1 MHLRS
6 VGSRSIA
13 RVGTNATASDVA
25 RKMESDDV
33 GSVVVMDGD
42 QPVGI
47 VTDRDLVVRVMALGR
62 DPASTPIGDVM
73 SSPLTTIADDAEP
86 AEAAALIRATK
97 LRRLGVVDGNQKL
110 VGILTFDD
118 LVHYYGRTQSDLA
131 DAVAEFPVATTAG
144 D

>member
-13 RVGTNATASDVA
+13 RVGTEATAGDVA
-25 RKMESDDV
+25 RRMESDDV
-33 GSVVVMDGD
+33 GSVVVMDGE
-42 QPVGI
+42 QPVGVYVHGGRI
-47 VTDRDLVVRVMALGR
+47 AAVMALGR

-86 AEAAALIRATK
+86 AEAAALIRSTK
-97 LRRLGVVDGNQKL
+97 LRRLGVVDGDKKL
-110 VGILTFDD
+110 VGLLTFDD

-131 DAVAEFPVATTAG
+131 DAVAEFPVAMSAG